1 MIDVVG
7 IFVCV
12 WTLQYFSLKGLD
24 MGGILRSYVGRLLLI
39 LGDAAIGICISS
51 MLSNALTSFMLTSFC
66 CFIFYYFFSFF
77 PEMYIAN
84 HNIGYYIS
92 LIGMKYHYEN
102 ISKGYV
108 SMSDLV
114 YFLSVAG
121 LFIYQTIVHLSIR
134 NK

>member
-1 MIDVVG
+1 
-7 IFVCV
+7 
-12 WTLQYFSLKGLD
+12 
-24 MGGILRSYVGRLLLI
+24 
-39 LGDAAIGICISS
+39 
-51 MLSNALTSFMLTSFC
+51 
-66 CFIFYYFFSFF
+66 
-77 PEMYIAN
+77 MYIAN